1 MLIFSTDKTRLQRH
15 FEKDRVKFCY
25 HLGDLDDFY
34 FKYCQWA
41 VDYADRARIEEC
53 VLIYSGG
60 EIPGVLA
67 FGMSERFENLLK
79 EILFLLPQNF
89 FGHYTAE
96 YQDILLKMYDEKP
109 LGIFYRFKFDKI
121 IKPNVKSN
129 SFKITRLDIS
139 HEDVLKKLYQTA
151 YPQSYFT
158 PRMLEANKY
167 LGYFDNDKLVGV
179 SGVHVD
185 SSEYSIAVLG
195 NIAIHPEYRNR
206 GLATV
211 LTTSLV
217 EELVNEG
224 KLVCLNV
231 RSDNKEAIAVYTK
244 LGFVKVF
251 EYRESFFELKKKV

>member
-1 MLIFSTDKTRLQRH
+1 MLIFSTDKTRLQKH
-15 FEKDRVKFCY
+15 FEKDKVKFCY

-53 VLIYSGG
+53 ILIYSGG

-67 FGMSERFENLLK
+67 FGMSERFENLLN
-79 EILFLLPQNF
+79 EILFLLPQKF
-89 FGHYTAE
+89 YGHYTKE
-96 YQDILLKMYDEKP
+96 YRDILLKMYNEKP
-109 LGIFYRFKFDKI
+109 LGLFYRFKLKNI
-121 IKPNVKSN
+121 IKPTIKSN
-129 SFKITRLDIS
+129 SIKITRLNIS
-139 HEDVLKKLYQTA
+139 HENALKKLYQTA

-158 PRMLEANKY
+158 PRMLETNKY
-167 LGYFDNDKLVGV
+167 LGHFDNEKLVGV

-185 SSEYSIAVLG
+185 SGEYGIAVLG
-195 NIAIHPEYRNR
+195 NIAIHPDYRNR
-206 GLATV
+206 GLATK
-211 LTTSLV
+211 LTASLV

-251 EYRESFFELKKKV
+251 EYNEALFELKKTD